1 MGLTYKLIGGNF
13 IYFPVEQVCLNR
25 GITPDLFELDDSFI
39 LGWRSL
45 DNIKEG
51 VNLLLKHLDNNGK
64 IVIVVD

>member
-1 MGLTYKLIGGNF
+1 MKYKLIGNNF
-13 IYFPVEQVCLNR
+13 YVFPLEQVCLNR
-25 GITPDLFELDDSFI
+25 GITPDLFGLDDSYI

-51 VNLLLKHLDNNGK
+51 VNLLLKHLDNNSK

>member
-1 MGLTYKLIGGNF
+1 MGLTYKLIGENF

-25 GITPDLFELDDSFI
+25 GITPDLFELDDSSI

-51 VNLLLKHLDNNGK
+51 VNLLLKHLDNNSK